1 MIKKYLKLFEESL
14 FKVQQYTKFSN
25 TQWQFFLDS
34 YEKIFRKIDKEVFV
48 WYFQKNNSFNI
59 LQKNNEFI
67 GIYGLIEI
75 VINYNSQNINSFLCH
90 NVGIKKS
97 IQEKDCFNF

>member
-34 YEKIFRKIDKEVFV
+34 YEE
-48 WYFQKNNSFNI
+48 
-59 LQKNNEFI
+59 
-67 GIYGLIEI
+67 IYLKM
-75 VINYNSQNINSFLCH
+75 LRL
-90 NVGIKKS
+90 
-97 IQEKDCFNF
+97 